1 MPLELVKTSPHCLT
15 KAIADIMENTT
26 PGAPMPARAFAAVA
40 EEVVAYSALSPPQ
53 MAKRIKAVEKE
64 MYKHA
69 DALEFE
75 KAAAMRDRIKEFQ
88 GPGLVA

>member
-1 MPLELVKTSPHCLT
+1 
-15 KAIADIMENTT
+15 
-26 PGAPMPARAFAAVA
+26 
-40 EEVVAYSALSPPQ
+40 

-64 MYKHA
+64 MCTHA
-69 DALEFE
+69 DGLEFE